1 MSNENDDATQLG
13 SIGRHMSKPQQPGN
27 PQARPAF
34 QAPSLPTH
42 PQEQDGDEEGTV
54 LSTHNATPSRPT
66 RPTVP
71 MAQPMQAQPTQSAPT
86 QQPLPQ
92 SQSAPVMATRQF
104 PQTTAPSVKPAQPAM
119 ASSMMSAPQ
128 ADITEFHELFAQLV
142 GNVSQV
148 VVGKEQPIRQC
159 ATAMIVGGHILLED
173 NPGTGKTQLARGLAN
188 SIDMSFKRIQFTPD
202 LLPSDVVGVT
212 YYDQKNGEF
221 EYREG
226 PIFASIVLA
235 DEINR
240 ASPKTQSALLEVME
254 EQKVTVDG
262 ETHAVPQPFMVIATQ
277 NPIEQ
282 LGTYKLPEA
291 QMDRFLIKTT
301 IGYPSH
307 DVSVNILKQ
316 VNVTDRASTV
326 HAVLTGN
333 DGKVKWV
340 AVSMNPF
347 VNDAKKIGVP
357 VKSANAMF
365 QTRIQNMRML
375 SNVPGIKTGIIGE
388 GNIEFWPGNYG
399 TNNSARIPG
408 ANNSTYDF
416 GDQPNQGVGYGS
428 MQIHNYRARQT
439 VFAYNKFDAGR
450 NCDLGI
456 GNAPGKNTDWTFSGS
471 MMNYSKALLCVL
483 VELE

>member
-254 EQKVTVDG
+254 EQKVTSTAKPCG
-262 ETHAVPQPFMVIATQ
+262 TAAVHGHRHSEPHRATRH
-277 NPIEQ
+277 
-282 LGTYKLPEA
+282 L
-291 QMDRFLIKTT
+291 
-301 IGYPSH
+301 
-307 DVSVNILKQ
+307 
-316 VNVTDRASTV
+316 
-326 HAVLTGN
+326 
-333 DGKVKWV
+333 
-340 AVSMNPF
+340 
-347 VNDAKKIGVP
+347 
-357 VKSANAMF
+357 
-365 QTRIQNMRML
+365 QT
-375 SNVPGIKTGIIGE
+375 
-388 GNIEFWPGNYG
+388 
-399 TNNSARIPG
+399 A
-408 ANNSTYDF
+408 
-416 GDQPNQGVGYGS
+416 
-428 MQIHNYRARQT
+428 
-439 VFAYNKFDAGR
+439 
-450 NCDLGI
+450 
-456 GNAPGKNTDWTFSGS
+456 
-471 MMNYSKALLCVL
+471 
-483 VELE
+483 